1 MISIVTPVYNAAAF
15 IRQTMEMVQ
24 AQTYTDWEL
33 ILVDDASSDGCGA
46 ICDRFAAQDAR
57 ISVIHLKENG
67 GLSNA
72 RNTGFRQ
79 TRGKYVMFMDSDDRI
94 DESLFEKLKT

>member
-33 ILVDDASSDGCGA
+33 ILVDDALITIA
-46 ICDRFAAQDAR
+46 
-57 ISVIHLKENG
+57 VIN
-67 GLSNA
+67 
-72 RNTGFRQ
+72 
-79 TRGKYVMFMDSDDRI
+79 
-94 DESLFEKLKT
+94 